1 MEFLYG
7 VMATIAVI
15 LFLGWGFAS
24 VLGNRM
30 NPASFVV
37 GVMMDKRYRW
47 IAILVLA
54 IIAAVIYYYK
64 ILR

>member
-7 VMATIAVI
+7 VIATIAVI

-37 GVMMDKRYRW
+37 GVMMDKRYNW

-64 ILR
+64 FLR